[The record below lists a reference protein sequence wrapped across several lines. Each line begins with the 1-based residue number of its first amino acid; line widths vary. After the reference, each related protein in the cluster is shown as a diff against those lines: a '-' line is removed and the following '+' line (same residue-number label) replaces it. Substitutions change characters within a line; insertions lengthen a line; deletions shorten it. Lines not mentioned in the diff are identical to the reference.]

1 VAATAHG
8 RYTTTYD
15 ITTHNGVGRAN
26 FKETYIET
34 HNVAIPVWI
43 RDSAVPED
51 RSPITRSELEASGAD
66 LWVSITELR
75 NSDFSK
81 LSVNTGLFEEILR
94 KGHNYEWLCLGS
106 IKKTQVTCVM
116 PWDGKV
122 LHPEERTRIVWS
134 RSSPQKYV
142 FDWKQRQWRLDPKKY
157 ALAVFRDRK
166 SELEAS
172 RRQRRR
178 VLSKLKKQ
186 VTKSTRKGV
195 LRSSKTKRKLTL
207 DENGIDV
214 REPSSKILRTNADVW
229 DLMITAQK
237 SECHCKESRHT
248 RAGSAHL

>member
-1 VAATAHG
+1 MAATAHG

-15 ITTHNGVGRAN
+15 LTTHNGVGHPN
-26 FKETYIET
+26 GKETYIEA
-34 HNVAIPVWI
+34 HNVAIPVWV

-81 LSVNTGLFEEILR
+81 LSADTGLFEEILK

-106 IKKTQVTCVM
+106 IKKAHVTCVM

-122 LHPEERTRIVWS
+122 LHSRQTTRIVWS

-172 RRQRRR
+172 HRQRRR
-178 VLSKLKKQ
+178 VFSKLKKRA
-186 VTKSTRKGV
+186 TKSTHKGV
-195 LRSSKTKRKLTL
+195 SNSSKIKRKPVL
-207 DENGIDV
+207 DENGIDI

-229 DLMITAQK
+229 DLMIAAQK
-237 SECHCKESRHT
+237 SDCHCKESRHT